1 MLLKNKLY
9 ERKDPTKDSKLIIIY
24 CEGKK
29 RENDYFS
36 YFSGISSR
44 IRLEVEPPAD
54 HDNNSPLGLYD
65 KAEIQLFGTDSVPPK
80 YELLDNDEIWFVIDT
95 DNWGDSISELRNK
108 TKANKNWFVAQSNP
122 CFEVWL
128 TYHFQEYQ
136 EFEGMDISAKWK
148 LFLNKC
154 VKGGFDSRKHPVYIH
169 TAIKNS
175 KKYYEFSGF
184 SIDIIGCTNVFRL
197 AESIYPLVEEQIK
210 KALSQITT

>member
-1 MLLKNKLY
+1 MSYGRVNLHRATLY
-9 ERKDPTKDSKLIIIY
+9 S
-24 CEGKK
+24 C
-29 RENDYFS
+29 
-36 YFSGISSR
+36 
-44 IRLEVEPPAD
+44 
-54 HDNNSPLGLYD
+54 SPLY
-65 KAEIQLFGTDSVPPK
+65 QLNAHTIF
-80 YELLDNDEIWFVIDT
+80 II
-95 DNWGDSISELRNK
+95 
-108 TKANKNWFVAQSNP
+108 NWFVAQSNP